1 MENKVQPASNVDP
14 EVDLGFSAWVELSE
28 LANKPN
34 DDDIINISITAKD
47 EDGTEVA
54 LSTVDPDSL
63 ECIEGFRNGRYY
75 TISFDAMKAN
85 LANLTQDELD
95 DGAGSL
101 KIEAYVGKFDNKY
114 TPRMDEGVQEFIE
127 AVICGER
134 KPNTTSAAISQDRTE
149 EVEGLLCKLAKGNQ
163 RDISL
168 DPALGP
174 VTKQLEQ
181 LARMIVDHDKTS
193 DLGAYAALPELLNKL
208 CGPAVAE
215 KAA

>member
-1 MENKVQPASNVDP
+1 MEDKVQPASNVDP
-14 EVDLGFSAWVELSE
+14 DLGFSAWVELSE

-63 ECIEGFRNGRYY
+63 ECTDGFRNGRYY

-85 LANLTQDELD
+85 LANLTQDEID
-95 DGAGSL
+95 DGAGAL

-127 AVICGER
+127 AAICGER
-134 KPNTTSAAISQDRTE
+134 KPNTTSAAIKEDRTE
-149 EVEGLLCKLAKGNQ
+149 EVTRLLCRLAKSNQ

-168 DPALGP
+168 NPELGP

-181 LARMIVDHDKTS
+181 LARMIVGHNKTS
-193 DLGAYAALPELLNKL
+193 DLSGFAALPGLLNKL
-208 CGPAVAE
+208 CGPAAAE
-215 KAA
+215 